1 MALPPQTE
9 ESRNAALA
17 KAGAA
22 RRERAEMKQL
32 LQTGTLTLA
41 EVFDR
46 AEENDIIAGTRIVAV
61 INSLPG
67 VGMVKTIRTL
77 EDLGIADNR
86 RIRGLGSR
94 QKAALLD
101 LFGTTDL

>member
-9 ESRNAALA
+9 EARNAALV

-46 AEENDIIAGTRIVAV
+46 ADNNDIIAGTKVAAV
-61 INSLPG
+61 INSIPG
-67 VGMVKTIRTL
+67 VGKVKTIRTL

-101 LFGTTDL
+101 LFGPTD

>member
-1 MALPPQTE
+1 M
-9 ESRNAALA
+9 
-17 KAGAA
+17 
-22 RRERAEMKQL
+22 
-32 LQTGTLTLA
+32 
-41 EVFDR
+41 
-46 AEENDIIAGTRIVAV
+46 AV

-67 VGMVKTIRTL
+67 VGTVKTIRTL

>member
-9 ESRNAALA
+9 EARNAALA

-22 RRERAEMKQL
+22 RRERAEMKQF

-46 AEENDIIAGTRIVAV
+46 AEENDIIAGTRIMAV

-67 VGMVKTIRTL
+67 VGTVKTIRTL